1 MARASHLRVHPDAR
15 APAGLDTAMIEA
27 LGEQA
32 GRAGFT
38 LGGP

>member
-1 MARASHLRVHPDAR
+1 MHPGAQ